1 MLFRGKTNEVADIR
15 LLPPNVSSTLAYS
28 VSTCRLRH
36 WSPCCPDGVA
46 ELVTLSETG
55 EVEHIPGQF
64 LELVD
69 RQDQKLVI
77 VDFWATWCGPC
88 RRLSPSLDKIK
99 KTWGDKVE
107 IVKVDVDQAPQ
118 ISSYMG
124 ASGIPDVR
132 IFRKGT
138 QVADFVGVRPYAD
151 IDSLLK
157 SLE

>member
-1 MLFRGKTNEVADIR
+1 MKSPTFVRSLPAILSLSLPLFIFAGCGIGPRTGVPIAG
-15 LLPPNVSSTLAYS
+15 
-28 VSTCRLRH
+28 
-36 WSPCCPDGVA
+36 CPDGPA
-46 ELVTLSETG
+46 ELVMLSESG
-55 EVEHIPGQF
+55 EIEHVEGQF
-64 LELVD
+64 LELVN

-107 IVKVDVDQAPQ
+107 VVKVDVDQAPQ
-118 ISSYMG
+118 ISRYMG

-138 QVADFVGVRPYAD
+138 QVADFAGEMPYAD
-151 IDSLLK
+151 IESLLK

>member
-1 MLFRGKTNEVADIR
+1 MKSPTLVCCPRMFPP
-15 LLPPNVSSTLAYS
+15 LLLTLLLLAGCGTGPRAG
-28 VSTCRLRH
+28 V
-36 WSPCCPDGVA
+36 PIAGCPDGAA
-46 ELVTLSETG
+46 ELVSLSEAG
-55 EVEHIPGQF
+55 EIEHIPGKF

-77 VDFWATWCGPC
+77 VDFWAPWCGPC

-107 IVKVDVDQAPQ
+107 IVKVDVDKAPQ

-151 IDSLLK
+151 IESLLK